1 MSEEKTRQ
9 QIIVEYLSCDVSLRT
24 LAVKYKYDY
33 NLIYKWIMDHHR
45 KKKKNGNL
53 SNPSAVV
60 TAPLELEPMSTDVD
74 WLQEQLR
81 LSRIEVLL
89 LKATIDIS
97 DEQSGTD
104 MRKKTG
110 IRQS

>member
-1 MSEEKTRQ
+1 MNEEKIRQ

-45 KKKKNGNL
+45 KKKKGNL
-53 SNPSAVV
+53 PTLSVVV

-97 DEQSGTD
+97 DEQSGTS

-110 IRQS
+110 ARQS